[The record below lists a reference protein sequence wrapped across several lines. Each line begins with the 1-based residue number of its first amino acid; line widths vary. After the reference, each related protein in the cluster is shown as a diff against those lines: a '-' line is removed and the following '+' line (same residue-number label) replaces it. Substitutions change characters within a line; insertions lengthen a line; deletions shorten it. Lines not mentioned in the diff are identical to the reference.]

1 MTNFLNPEALKLAE
15 VKLGIV
21 STREGMELFVNG
33 TQLELLAVLA
43 RVNKEVVSRIS
54 CGDKE
59 KAAAMFEAMLETAG
73 EM

>member
-33 TQLELLAVLA
+33 TALELLVVLA
-43 RVNKEVVSRIS
+43 QVNKAVVSRIS

-59 KAAAMFEAMLETAG
+59 KAADMFKAMLETAG
-73 EM
+73 EK

>member
-1 MTNFLNPEALKLAE
+1 MEDSQLAE

-21 STREGMELFVNG
+21 STRNGMELFVNG
-33 TQLELLAVLA
+33 TSLELLAVLTV
-43 RVNKEVVSRIS
+43 VNKAVVSRIS

-59 KAAAMFEAMLETAG
+59 KAAAMLKAMFETAG